1 MAELAIRKSASRLT
15 AEEKSNLVTALLELK
30 RLGHYDDMVRTHY
43 EAMMERKIDPAH
55 GGSAFLPWH
64 RYCLRHLEYHL
75 QTIDPSVMLPYWNWT
90 RDRSATGAPWTDDL
104 MGGNGRARDGR
115 VMTGPFAYDTGN
127 WPITVKD
134 FPQENDFLTRTF
146 DDLESLPT
154 GQRINR
160 TLEQVPYDV
169 KPWNFR
175 ARPQDSFRANLEVGP
190 HSWVHMLVGGNMV
203 GAGSPNDPVFYLHH
217 AMVDRLWAMWQKRHP
232 TEPYKPRTGGPLG
245 HNRDDR
251 MWPWRTVEPPV
262 TPKSVLDHHAMGY
275 RYDDEE
281 SWPGPA

>member
-1 MAELAIRKSASRLT
+1 M
-15 AEEKSNLVTALLELK
+15 
-30 RLGHYDDMVRTHY
+30 
-43 EAMMERKIDPAH
+43 
-55 GGSAFLPWH
+55 
-64 RYCLRHLEYHL
+64 
-75 QTIDPSVMLPYWNWT
+75 
-90 RDRSATGAPWTDDL
+90 
-104 MGGNGRARDGR
+104 
-115 VMTGPFAYDTGN
+115 
-127 WPITVKD
+127 KD
-134 FPQENDFLTRTF
+134 FPQEHDFLTRTF
-146 DDLESLPT
+146 ENLESLPT
-154 GQRINR
+154 RQRINR

-175 ARPQDSFRANLEVGP
+175 VSSQDSFRANLEVGP